1 MNLYWVYDIPS
12 WNFAALTIS
21 TFVGIALLGHRLTQR
36 WVKKIAGSTG
46 MYNDLVSTTLAT
58 VGVFYGITLGLISV
72 GAWQNF
78 TDVSTHV
85 SEESSLIAVM
95 YRQVSSYPEPA
106 RTELQ
111 NSLKDYTKYIIDEA
125 WPAQRK
131 GIIPTGGNA
140 KVSDFQN
147 KLFAVE
153 PVKEGQKALH
163 SSALSEFSEMV
174 KARRLRLQ
182 SVTAG
187 LPANLWSVVIFGA
200 LINIFIPW
208 FLVFNRQLM
217 QDLMSLLMAST
228 IGLLIFLM
236 GAMDNPFRGEF
247 SVGSDAF
254 QLIYDQL
261 MK

>member
-1 MNLYWVYDIPS
+1 VNFYWVYDIPS
-12 WNFAALTIS
+12 WQFAALTIS
-21 TFVGIALLGHRLTQR
+21 TFVGIALCGHRLTQR
-36 WVKKIAGSTG
+36 WVKKIAGNTG

-78 TDVSTHV
+78 TDVSAQV
-85 SEESSLIAVM
+85 SQEASLIAVM
-95 YRQVSSYPEPA
+95 YRDVSGYPEPA

-111 NSLKDYTKYIIDEA
+111 NSLKDYTKYIINEA

-131 GIIPTGGNA
+131 GIVPIGGNI

-147 KLFAVE
+147 KLFTVE

-163 SSALSEFSEMV
+163 AVALSEFSEMI

-217 QDLMSLLMAST
+217 QDLMSVLMAST

-236 GAMDNPFRGEF
+236 GAMDNPFRGDF

-254 QLIYDQL
+254 QLIYNQL